1 MTRMATESLRCHPR
15 RGFTLVELMVAMT
28 GALFLS
34 LSVFLIAKHT
44 TALYQEESRTANA
57 NMASVIGFERL
68 RSDLARAGFM
78 ASPNVQTDPRI
89 CAQNPEPTWPTFLQ
103 QMQSVRFSATTGLPQ
118 LFAAN
123 SLAPQQVILAGNFTT
138 VEAFPIR
145 TIVSTG
151 TSYVVYLQIASGA
164 MARLGYSV
172 TGADRAKILDATFPA
187 GRAVRIVDRS
197 GRHHYG
203 VIASTQIAPEPAVI
217 LTGPSPQIRFRD
229 NSALGCGITGNE
241 TGATINTVN
250 FIQYRLGN
258 LRDLPR
264 FAPLY
269 ATSAEGP
276 YDADRTE
283 LIREELS
290 PSGTIID
297 GTQELVSEYAV
308 DLRFRITV
316 QANTTSPLT
325 QVEDTDIYT
334 WAGTQAQ
341 RVAGRGPHLIRSI
354 HSWLSVRSRAAD
366 RNATISVS
374 QGPLYRVGLGATGG
388 APYARV
394 RTVQSRVALN
404 NQ

>member
-1 MTRMATESLRCHPR
+1 MSQPCVLRR
-15 RGFTLVELMVAMT
+15 RTHAHGFTLVELMVAMT

-34 LSVFLIAKHT
+34 FSVFMIAKT
-44 TALYQEESRTANA
+44 TTGLYQEEARAANA
-57 NMASVIGFERL
+57 NMASLIGFERL
-68 RSDLARAGFM
+68 RSDLSRAGFM
-78 ASPNVQTDPRI
+78 SSPNVQTDSRI
-89 CAQNPEPTWPTFLQ
+89 CAQNPEPTWPAFMQ
-103 QMQSVRFSATTGLPQ
+103 QMQSVRFSETTGLPA

-123 SLAPQQVILAGNFTT
+123 SLKPQQVILAGNFTSI
-138 VEAFPIR
+138 EAFPIR
-145 TIVSTG
+145 TIIATG
-151 TSYVVYLQIASGA
+151 TTYEVHLQVASGP

-172 TGADRAKILDATFPA
+172 TGADRAKILDATFPVD
-187 GRAVRIVDRS
+187 RAVRIVDRA

-203 VIASTQIAPEPAVI
+203 IIASTQIAPTPAVI
-217 LTGPSPQIRFRD
+217 LKAPSPKLQFRD
-229 NSALGCGITGNE
+229 SSPLGCGITGNE

-258 LRDLPR
+258 LRSLPR

-269 ATSAEGP
+269 AAEAQGP
-276 YDADRTE
+276 YDTDRTE

-290 PSGTIID
+290 TAGAVID

-316 QANTTSPLT
+316 QTSNTTSLT
-325 QVEDTDIYT
+325 QVDDANVYT
-334 WAGTQAQ
+334 WAGTPAQ
-341 RVAGRGPHLIRSI
+341 RVAGRGPQFIRSI

-366 RNATISVS
+366 RNSTIAVAS
-374 QGPLYRVGLGATGG
+374 GPRYRIGLGTAG
-388 APYARV
+388 AAPFARV

>member
-1 MTRMATESLRCHPR
+1 
-15 RGFTLVELMVAMT
+15 MT

-34 LSVFLIAKHT
+34 VGVFMIAKHT
-44 TALYQEESRTANA
+44 TGLYQEETRAANA
-57 NMASVIGFERL
+57 NMASIIGFERL

-78 ASPNVQTDPRI
+78 SSPNVQTDTRI
-89 CAQNPEPTWPTFLQ
+89 CAQNPEPTWPAFMQ
-103 QMQSVRFSATTGLPQ
+103 QMQGVRFSATAGLPD

-123 SLAPQQVILAGNFTT
+123 GLAPQQVILAGNFTT
-138 VEAFPIR
+138 LEALPIR

-151 TSYVVYLQIASGA
+151 TTYVVYLQIASGA
-164 MARLGYSV
+164 MARLGYTV
-172 TGADRAKILDATFPA
+172 TGADRARILNATFPA
-187 GRAVRIVDRS
+187 GRAVRIVDRA

-203 VIASTQIAPEPAVI
+203 IVSSTQIAPEPAVI
-217 LTGPSPQIRFRD
+217 LQAPSPRIQFRD

-250 FIQYRLGN
+250 FIQYRIGN

-269 ATSAEGP
+269 ATAAQGL

-290 PSGTIID
+290 PAGTVID
-297 GTQELVSEYAV
+297 GTQELISEYAV

-316 QANTTSPLT
+316 QPNSLNPLT
-325 QVEDTDIYT
+325 QVEDANLYT

-341 RVAGRGPHLIRSI
+341 RVAGRGPQFIRSI

-366 RNATISVS
+366 RNSTISVAS
-374 QGPLYRVGLGATGG
+374 GPLYRIALGAAG
-388 APYARV
+388 AGPYARV

>member
-1 MTRMATESLRCHPR
+1 
-15 RGFTLVELMVAMT
+15 MVAMT
-28 GALFLS
+28 GAMFLS
-34 LSVFLIAKHT
+34 ASVFMIAKTT
-44 TALYQEESRTANA
+44 TALYQEEARAANA

-68 RSDLARAGFM
+68 RSDLSRAGFM
-78 ASPNVQTDPRI
+78 SSPNVQTDTRI
-89 CAQNPEPTWPTFLQ
+89 CAQNPEPTWPTFMQ
-103 QMQSVRFSATTGLPQ
+103 QMQSVRFSATAGLPA

-123 SLAPQQVILAGNFTT
+123 ALTPQQVILAGNFTT
-138 VEAFPIR
+138 IEAFPIR
-145 TIVSTG
+145 TIISTG
-151 TSYVVYLQIASGA
+151 TTYEVYLQVASGA
-164 MARLGYSV
+164 MARLGYST
-172 TGADRAKILDATFPA
+172 TGANKSQILNATFPA

-203 VIASTQIAPEPAVI
+203 IISTTQIAPEPAVI
-217 LTGPSPQIRFRD
+217 LTAPSPKLQFRD
-229 NSALGCGITGNE
+229 SSPLGCGITGNE

-250 FIQYRLGN
+250 FIQYRLGD
-258 LRDLPR
+258 LRSLPR

-269 ATSAEGP
+269 ASAAQGL
-276 YDADRTE
+276 YDTDRTE

-290 PSGTIID
+290 PAGAVID

-316 QANTTSPLT
+316 QTNNTTPLN
-325 QVEDTDIYT
+325 QVDDANLYT
-334 WAGTQAQ
+334 WAGTQSQ
-341 RVAGRGPHLIRSI
+341 RVAGRGPQFIRSI

-366 RNATISVS
+366 RKATIAVTS
-374 QGPLYRVGLGATGG
+374 GPLYRIGLGTAGA

>member
-1 MTRMATESLRCHPR
+1 MTLETSHRRPR

-44 TALYQEESRTANA
+44 TALYQEESRAANA

-78 ASPNVQTDPRI
+78 TSSNVQTDPRI
-89 CAQNPEPTWPTFLQ
+89 CAQNPEPTWPTLLQ
-103 QMQSVRFSATTGLPQ
+103 QMQSVRFSATADLPP

-123 SLAPQQVILAGNFTT
+123 SLAPQQVVLAGNFTT

-145 TIVSTG
+145 TIMSTG
-151 TSYVVYLQIASGA
+151 TTYVVYLQVASGA
-164 MARLGYSV
+164 MARLGYLAPD
-172 TGADRAKILDATFPA
+172 ADRAKILDATFPA

-217 LTGPSPQIRFRD
+217 LTGPAPKLQFRD
-229 NSALGCGITGNE
+229 SSALGCGITGNE

-250 FIQYRLGN
+250 FIQYRLGD
-258 LRDLPR
+258 LRALPR
-264 FAPLY
+264 FGPLY
-269 ATSAEGP
+269 AASAEGSH
-276 YDADRTE
+276 DADRTE

-290 PSGTIID
+290 PSGTVID

-316 QANTTSPLT
+316 QANATSPLT
-325 QVEDTDIYT
+325 QVEDADIYT

-341 RVAGRGPHLIRSI
+341 RVAGRGPQLIRSI
-354 HSWLSVRSRAAD
+354 HTWLSVRSRAAD
-366 RNATISVS
+366 RNATISVTE
-374 QGPLYRVGLGATGG
+374 GPLYRVGLGATGG
-388 APYARV
+388 APFARV

>member
-1 MTRMATESLRCHPR
+1 
-15 RGFTLVELMVAMT
+15 MVSMT

-34 LSVFLIAKHT
+34 FSVFMIAKHT
-44 TALYQEESRTANA
+44 TGLYQEESRAANA
-57 NMASVIGFERL
+57 NMASIIGFERL

-78 ASPNVQTDPRI
+78 ASPNVQTDTRI
-89 CAQNPEPTWPTFLQ
+89 CAQNPEPTWPTFMQ
-103 QMQSVRFSATTGLPQ
+103 QMQSVRFSATTGLPA
-118 LFAAN
+118 LFASNA
-123 SLAPQQVILAGNFTT
+123 LAPQEVILAGNFTT
-138 VEAFPIR
+138 IEAFPIR

-151 TSYVVYLQIASGA
+151 TTYIVYLQIASGA

-172 TGADRAKILDATFPA
+172 ASADRAKILNTTFPA

-203 VIASTQIAPEPAVI
+203 IISSTQIAPDPAVI
-217 LTGPSPQIRFRD
+217 LTGPSPKLQFRD
-229 NSALGCGITGNE
+229 SSPLGCGITGNE

-258 LRDLPR
+258 LRSLPR

-269 ATSAEGP
+269 ATAAEGL

-290 PSGTIID
+290 PAGVVID
-297 GTQELVSEYAV
+297 GTQELISEYAV

-316 QANTTSPLT
+316 QANAAAPLT
-325 QVEDTDIYT
+325 QVEDANLYT

-341 RVAGRGPHLIRSI
+341 RVAGRGPQLVRSI

-366 RNATISVS
+366 RNATIAVS
-374 QGPLYRVGLGATGG
+374 EGPLYRVGLGTAGG
-388 APYARV
+388 APYARM
-394 RTVQSRVALN
+394 RTIQSRVALN